1 MTTKSYRKSK
11 SNTTKSYR
19 TKSYRTKSY
28 RTKSNRTKKSK
39 RPNKL
44 IVTKI
49 ANHSLKKE
57 NNLPMQRIKNL
68 LKKLNKKIRKIKKIL
83 NEKITEKL
91 EKETRENEKKKL
103 KKNLDFIN
111 SVKEKE
117 IVDKKDK
124 DINELLKKI
133 MDFFIDNYLELSR
146 EYKRKHNMKKKYIY
160 EEAMFFEI
168 VIFLI
173 LSKYMIGYD
182 NAIKLLL
189 SSANDLHR
197 LRRELVVYESF
208 SSIQSYKDKLK
219 EINERRL
226 KLKERLNEIRE
237 GERGIMTIVL
247 QTILDKIQT
256 KQELDQYFSNLY
268 GNYLSKED
276 NSKSL
281 LLQHI
286 NRNFEEVTNNNTNYS
301 LDKSTRD
308 IYEHILNLGPKMNE
322 LILRSIKHRNSSD
335 NTLTNNDISKY
346 NSFEDFI
353 IKKNLEKERYK
364 KKYKDQEEKLA
375 KIYDFLDPEIDT
387 TNNNNSVNYNTNNGH
402 NRPNNKT
409 KKSHSHN
416 SNNYNTNN
424 TTNED
429 NL

>member
-1 MTTKSYRKSK
+1 MTTKRYRKSK
-11 SNTTKSYR
+11 SKS
-19 TKSYRTKSY
+19 KN
-28 RTKSNRTKKSK
+28 NRTKKSK

-49 ANHSLKKE
+49 ANHSLNRNDINMDTLINLSKKINKE
-57 NNLPMQRIKNL
+57 INRIKEHL
-68 LKKLNKKIRKIKKIL
+68 ITKI
-83 NEKITEKL
+83 NEKIEIETDENKKRKL
-91 EKETRENEKKKL
+91 KKKL
-103 KKNLDFIN
+103 GFID

-117 IVDKKDK
+117 IDNKKDEG
-124 DINELLKKI
+124 INELLKKI

-182 NAIKLLL
+182 NAIKILL
-189 SSANDLHR
+189 SSGNDLHR
-197 LRRELVVYESF
+197 LRRESVVYESF
-208 SSIQSYKDKLK
+208 PSIESYKDKLK
-219 EINERRL
+219 EINEKRI
-226 KLKERLNEIRE
+226 KLNERVRDIRE
-237 GERGIMTIVL
+237 GDRGIMALTL
-247 QTILDKIQT
+247 QAILDKIQSS
-256 KQELDQYFSNLY
+256 QELDQYFSKLY
-268 GNYLSKED
+268 GNYLSNRE

-281 LLQHI
+281 LLHHI
-286 NRNFEEVTNNNTNYS
+286 NRNFEEETNNNTNYS

-308 IYEHILNLGPKMNE
+308 IYEHVLNLGPKMNE

-353 IKKNLEKERYK
+353 IKKNLEKKRYK

-387 TNNNNSVNYNTNNGH
+387 TNNNNNINDNTDNGK

-409 KKSHSHN
+409 KKTYSRKSKY
-416 SNNYNTNN
+416 SDSKNTNN
-424 TTNED
+424 
-429 NL
+429 